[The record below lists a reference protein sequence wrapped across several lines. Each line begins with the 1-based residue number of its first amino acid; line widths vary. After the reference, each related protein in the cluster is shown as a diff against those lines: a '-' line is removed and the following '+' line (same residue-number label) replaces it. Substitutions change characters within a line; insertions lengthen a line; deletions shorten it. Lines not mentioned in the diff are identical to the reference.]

1 MMNSYGYQQ
10 YKQQSINT
18 MTKGEMLI
26 LLYDEAIK
34 RLIKAEMALKSG
46 EYGLFDESIV
56 RVKDIFR
63 YLTDTLDK
71 KYPISN
77 ELSRIYDFFT
87 YELSRI
93 HAGRNIEV
101 INEIK
106 PMIAELRDTFK
117 EAEKKTR

>member
-1 MMNSYGYQQ
+1 MNSYGYQQ

>member
-77 ELSRIYDFFT
+77 ELSRIYDFF
-87 YELSRI
+87 YL
-93 HAGRNIEV
+93 
-101 INEIK
+101 
-106 PMIAELRDTFK
+106 
-117 EAEKKTR
+117 